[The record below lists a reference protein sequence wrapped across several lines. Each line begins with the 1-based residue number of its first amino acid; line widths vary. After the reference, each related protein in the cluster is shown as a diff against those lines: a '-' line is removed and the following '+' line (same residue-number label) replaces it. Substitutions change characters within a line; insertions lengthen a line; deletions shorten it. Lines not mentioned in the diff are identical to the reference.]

1 MIRTKW
7 QEWEEASGD
16 ESRWRDHEERGLIK
30 AEHVHDYVL
39 RLWFEEDLDVTIY
52 ELDFEPLLVA
62 ENPGG
67 VFEALRDPDRFR
79 LAAGHYALVW
89 LNPVTGEYD
98 GEAIDV
104 APECIRF
111 FCERYGR
118 LLKTAGKA
126 AA

>member
-1 MIRTKW
+1 MNRTKW

-16 ESRWRDHEERGLIK
+16 ESLWRDHEERGLIK
-30 AEHVHDYVL
+30 TEHVRDYVL
-39 RLWFEEDLDVTIY
+39 RLWFEEDLDVSIY

-67 VFEALRDPDRFR
+67 VFEALRDPARFR
-79 LAAGHYALVW
+79 LAAGNYALVW

-98 GEAIDV
+98 GEAIDI

-118 LLKTAGKA
+118 LLKATGQA